1 MALFIVFEGGEG
13 CGKSTQTR
21 ALYRRLSK
29 DGFGAVLTR
38 EPGGTRLCERVRRHL
53 KQTDETPISP
63 LAELFLIAT
72 ARAQLV
78 SEVIRPEL
86 EKGKT
91 VICDRFTP
99 STLAYQGYG
108 RGLDTD
114 AIRDVNDIAT
124 DGMSPD
130 LIVLLDIP
138 VEAGLSRKKS
148 RERDR
153 FESESLA
160 FHSRVR
166 RGYLDLAEADPRRW
180 LVVDG
185 RLPRKAIES
194 AIWERVSALLGRE
207 PNG

>member
-1 MALFIVFEGGEG
+1 MFIVFEGGEG

-29 DGFGAVLTR
+29 DGFGAILTR
-38 EPGGTRLCERVRRHL
+38 EPGGTRLGERVRRHL
-53 KQTDETPISP
+53 KQTGDTQVSP

-78 SEVIRPEL
+78 SEIIRPEL
-86 EKGKT
+86 ERGKT

-130 LIVLLDIP
+130 LIVLLDMP
-138 VEAGLSRKKS
+138 VEAGLGRKKS

-160 FHSRVR
+160 FHTRVR
-166 RGYLDLAEADPRRW
+166 RGYLDLAKADPERW

-185 RLPRKAIES
+185 CLPRKAIERT
-194 AIWERVSALLGRE
+194 IWERVGVLLQRE
-207 PNG
+207 QDE

>member
-1 MALFIVFEGGEG
+1 MFIVFEGGEG

-29 DGFGAVLTR
+29 DGFGAILTR
-38 EPGGTRLCERVRRHL
+38 EPGGTRLGERVRRHL
-53 KQTDETPISP
+53 KQTGDTQVSP

-78 SEVIRPEL
+78 SEIIRPEL
-86 EKGKT
+86 ERGKT

-130 LIVLLDIP
+130 LIVLLDMP
-138 VEAGLSRKKS
+138 VEAGLGRKKS

-160 FHSRVR
+160 FHTRVR
-166 RGYLDLAEADPRRW
+166 RGYLDLAKADPERW

-185 RLPRKAIES
+185 CLPRKAIERT
-194 AIWERVSALLGRE
+194 IWERVGVLLQRE
-207 PNG
+207 QDG

>member
-21 ALYRRLSK
+21 ALCRRLSR

-38 EPGGTRLCERVRRHL
+38 EPGGTRLGERVRHHL
-53 KQTDETPISP
+53 KRTGEAQISP

-78 SEVIRPEL
+78 SEIIRPEL
-86 EKGKT
+86 ERGRT

-108 RGLDTD
+108 RGLDTE

-124 DGMSPD
+124 DGISPD
-130 LIVLLDIP
+130 LIVLLDMP

-166 RGYLDLAEADPRRW
+166 RGYLDLAKADPRRW

-185 RLPRKAIES
+185 LLPKKAIES
-194 AIWERVSALLGRE
+194 TIWARVSVLLRQG
-207 PNG
+207 PDA

>member
-21 ALYRRLSK
+21 ALYRHLSE
-29 DGFGAVLTR
+29 DGFPAVLTR
-38 EPGGTRLCERVRRHL
+38 EPGSTRLGERVRRHL
-53 KQTDETPISP
+53 KQNDGTRISP
-63 LAELFLIAT
+63 LAELLLISA

-86 EKGKT
+86 ERGKT
-91 VICDRFTP
+91 VVCDRFTP

-124 DGMSPD
+124 DGISPD

-138 VEAGLSRKKS
+138 IEAGLSRKKGK
-148 RERDR
+148 EKDR
-153 FESESLA
+153 FESESAA
-160 FHSRVR
+160 FHTRVR
-166 RGYLDLAEADPRRW
+166 RGYLDMAKADPERW

-185 RLPRKAIES
+185 RLPRKTIES
-194 AIWERVSALLGRE
+194 RIWTRVSVLLGRE
-207 PNG
+207 LDA

>member
-1 MALFIVFEGGEG
+1 LASFIVFEGGEG

-29 DGFGAVLTR
+29 DGFRAVLTR
-38 EPGGTRLCERVRRHL
+38 EPGGTRLGERVRRHL
-53 KQTDETPISP
+53 KRTDETRISP

-78 SEVIRPEL
+78 SEIIRPEM

-99 STLAYQGYG
+99 STLAYQGCG
-108 RGLDTD
+108 RGLDMD
-114 AIRDVNDIAT
+114 AIRAVNGMAT
-124 DGMSPD
+124 DGLFPD
-130 LIVLLDIP
+130 LVVLLDIP
-138 VEAGLSRKKS
+138 VEAGLGRKKS
-148 RERDR
+148 RDRDR

-160 FHSRVR
+160 FHARVR
-166 RGYLDLAEADPRRW
+166 RGYLDMAKADPERW

-185 RLPRKAIES
+185 RLPKKVIEET
-194 AIWERVSALLGRE
+194 IWKRVSVLLKRE

>member
-1 MALFIVFEGGEG
+1 MASFIVFEGGEG

-29 DGFGAVLTR
+29 DGFRAVLTR
-38 EPGGTRLCERVRRHL
+38 EPGGTRLGERVRRHL
-53 KQTDETPISP
+53 KRTGETRISP

-108 RGLDTD
+108 RGLNTD
-114 AIRDVNDIAT
+114 ALREVNDIAT

-138 VEAGLSRKKS
+138 IEDGLGRKKS
-148 RERDR
+148 KERDR

-160 FHSRVR
+160 FHARVR
-166 RGYLDLAEADPRRW
+166 RGYLDMAKADPERW

-185 RLPRKAIES
+185 RLPKKEIEEM
-194 AIWERVSALLGRE
+194 IWGKVSILLKRE

>member
-1 MALFIVFEGGEG
+1 LALFIVFEGGEG

-21 ALYRRLSK
+21 ALYRRLSR
-29 DGFGAVLTR
+29 DGFRAVLTR
-38 EPGGTRLCERVRRHL
+38 EPGGTRLGEKVRHHL
-53 KQTDETPISP
+53 KWTDETRISP

-78 SEVIRPEL
+78 SEIIRPEL

-108 RGLDTD
+108 RGLDLD
-114 AIRDVNDIAT
+114 ALRAVNDIAT
-124 DGMSPD
+124 DGLFPD
-130 LIVLLDIP
+130 LIVLLDTP

-148 RERDR
+148 KERDR

-160 FHSRVR
+160 FHARVR
-166 RGYLDLAEADPRRW
+166 RGYLEMAKADPDGW

-185 RLPRKAIES
+185 RLSRREIQAV
-194 AIWERVSALLGRE
+194 IWERVVPMLRRDGR
-207 PNG
+207 

>member
-1 MALFIVFEGGEG
+1 LFIVFEGGEG

-21 ALYRRLSK
+21 ALHRRLSK
-29 DGFGAVLTR
+29 DGFGAIMTR
-38 EPGGTRLCERVRRHL
+38 EPGGTKLGERVRHHL
-53 KQTDETPISP
+53 KRTNETRISP

-78 SEVIRPEL
+78 SEIIRPEL

-108 RGLDTD
+108 RGLDID
-114 AIRDVNDIAT
+114 AVRDVNDIAT

-130 LIVLLDIP
+130 LIVLLDMP
-138 VEAGLSRKKS
+138 VEVGLGRKKS
-148 RERDR
+148 KERDR

-160 FHSRVR
+160 FHTRVR
-166 RGYLDLAEADPRRW
+166 RGYLDLANADPERW

-185 RLPRKAIES
+185 RLPRKAIEEN
-194 AIWERVSALLGRE
+194 IWERVSVLLQRE
-207 PNG
+207 SNG

>member
-1 MALFIVFEGGEG
+1 LASFIVFEGGEG

-29 DGFGAVLTR
+29 DGFRAVLTR
-38 EPGGTRLCERVRRHL
+38 EPGGTRLGERVRRHL
-53 KQTDETPISP
+53 KRTGETRISP

-108 RGLDTD
+108 RGLNTD
-114 AIRDVNDIAT
+114 ALREVNDIAT

-138 VEAGLSRKKS
+138 IEDGLGRKKS
-148 RERDR
+148 KERDR

-160 FHSRVR
+160 FHARVR
-166 RGYLDLAEADPRRW
+166 RGYLDLAKADPERW

-185 RLPRKAIES
+185 RLPKKEIEEM
-194 AIWERVSALLGRE
+194 IWGKVSILLKRE

>member
-1 MALFIVFEGGEG
+1 LALFIVFEGGEG

-21 ALYRRLSK
+21 ALYRRLSR
-29 DGFGAVLTR
+29 DGFRAVLTR
-38 EPGGTRLCERVRRHL
+38 EPGGTRLGEKVRHHL
-53 KQTDETPISP
+53 KWTDETRISP

-78 SEVIRPEL
+78 SEIIRPEL
-86 EKGKT
+86 ERGKT

-108 RGLDTD
+108 RGLDLD
-114 AIRDVNDIAT
+114 ALRDVNDIAT
-124 DGMSPD
+124 DGLFPD

-148 RERDR
+148 KERDR

-160 FHSRVR
+160 FHARVR
-166 RGYLDLAEADPRRW
+166 RGYLEMAKADPDGW

-185 RLPRKAIES
+185 RLSRREIQAV
-194 AIWERVSALLGRE
+194 IWERVVPMLRRDGR
-207 PNG
+207 

>member
-1 MALFIVFEGGEG
+1 LALFIVFEGGEG
-13 CGKSTQTR
+13 CGKSTQTG

-38 EPGGTRLCERVRRHL
+38 EPGGTKLGERVRRHL
-53 KQTDETPISP
+53 KRTGEAQISP

-78 SEVIRPEL
+78 SEIIRPEL

-166 RGYLDLAEADPRRW
+166 RGYLDLAEADPQRW

>member
-1 MALFIVFEGGEG
+1 MFIVFEGGEG

-29 DGFGAVLTR
+29 DGFGAILTR
-38 EPGGTRLCERVRRHL
+38 EPGGTRLGERVRRHL
-53 KQTDETPISP
+53 KRTGDTRVSP

-78 SEVIRPEL
+78 SEIIRPEL
-86 EKGKT
+86 EKGKA

-130 LIVLLDIP
+130 LIVLLDMP
-138 VEAGLSRKKS
+138 VEVSLGRKKS
-148 RERDR
+148 KEKDR

-160 FHSRVR
+160 FHTRVR
-166 RGYLDLAEADPRRW
+166 RGYMDLAKADPERW

-185 RLPRKAIES
+185 RLPKKVIEET
-194 AIWERVSALLGRE
+194 IWEKVGVLLQRE
-207 PNG
+207 QDG

>member
-1 MALFIVFEGGEG
+1 LFIVFEGGEG
-13 CGKSTQTR
+13 CGKSTQAR
-21 ALYRRLSK
+21 ALHRRLSK
-29 DGFGAVLTR
+29 DGFGAIMTR
-38 EPGGTRLCERVRRHL
+38 EPGGTRLGERVRHHL
-53 KQTDETPISP
+53 KRTNETRISP

-78 SEVIRPEL
+78 SEIIRPEL

-108 RGLDTD
+108 RGLDID
-114 AIRDVNDIAT
+114 AVRDVNDIAT

-130 LIVLLDIP
+130 LIVLLDMP
-138 VEAGLSRKKS
+138 VEVGLGRKKS
-148 RERDR
+148 KERDR

-160 FHSRVR
+160 FHTRVR
-166 RGYLDLAEADPRRW
+166 RGYLDLANADPERW

-185 RLPRKAIES
+185 RLPRKAIEGN
-194 AIWERVSALLGRE
+194 IWERVSVLLQRE
-207 PNG
+207 SNG

>member
-1 MALFIVFEGGEG
+1 LALFIVFEGGEG
-13 CGKSTQTR
+13 CGKSTQTK

-29 DGFGAVLTR
+29 DGFGAILTR
-38 EPGGTRLCERVRRHL
+38 EPGGTRLGERVRRHL
-53 KQTDETPISP
+53 KRTGDTRVSP

-78 SEVIRPEL
+78 SEIIRPEL
-86 EKGKT
+86 EKGKA

-130 LIVLLDIP
+130 LIVLLDMP
-138 VEAGLSRKKS
+138 VEVSLGRKKS
-148 RERDR
+148 KEKDR

-160 FHSRVR
+160 FHTRVR
-166 RGYLDLAEADPRRW
+166 RGYMDLAKADPERW

-185 RLPRKAIES
+185 RLPKKVIEET
-194 AIWERVSALLGRE
+194 IWEKVGVLLQRE
-207 PNG
+207 QDG

>member
-29 DGFGAVLTR
+29 DGFRAVLTR
-38 EPGGTRLCERVRRHL
+38 EPGGTRLGERVRRYL
-53 KQTDETPISP
+53 KQTGETRISP

-78 SEVIRPEL
+78 SEIIRPEL

-108 RGLDTD
+108 RGLNTD
-114 AIRDVNDIAT
+114 ALREVNDIAT

-138 VEAGLSRKKS
+138 IEDGLGRKKS
-148 RERDR
+148 KERDR

-160 FHSRVR
+160 FHARVR
-166 RGYLDLAEADPRRW
+166 RGYLDMAKADPERW

-185 RLPRKAIES
+185 RLPKKEIEKK
-194 AIWERVSALLGRE
+194 IWGKVSILLKRE
-207 PNG
+207 PNE

>member
-21 ALYRRLSK
+21 ALYRRLSR
-29 DGFGAVLTR
+29 DGFRAVLTR
-38 EPGGTRLCERVRRHL
+38 EPGGTRLGERVRHHL
-53 KQTDETPISP
+53 KRTDETRISP

-78 SEVIRPEL
+78 SEIIRPEL

-99 STLAYQGYG
+99 STIAYQGYG
-108 RGLDTD
+108 RGLDVD
-114 AIRDVNDIAT
+114 ALRDVNDIAT
-124 DGMSPD
+124 DGLFPD

-138 VEAGLSRKKS
+138 VEEGLGRKRS

-153 FESESLA
+153 FESESLT
-160 FHSRVR
+160 FHARVR
-166 RGYLDLAEADPRRW
+166 RGYLEMAKAEPERW

-185 RLPRKAIES
+185 RLPRKVIEET
-194 AIWERVSALLGRE
+194 IWEKVSVLLQRE

>member
-1 MALFIVFEGGEG
+1 LASFIVFEGGEG

-29 DGFGAVLTR
+29 DGFRAVLTR
-38 EPGGTRLCERVRRHL
+38 EPGGTRLGERVRRHL
-53 KQTDETPISP
+53 KRTGETRISP

-108 RGLDTD
+108 RGLDID
-114 AIRDVNDIAT
+114 ALRDVNSIAT
-124 DGMSPD
+124 DGLYPD
-130 LIVLLDIP
+130 LVVLLDIP
-138 VEAGLSRKKS
+138 VEAGLGRKKS

-153 FESESLA
+153 FESQSLA
-160 FHSRVR
+160 FHARVR
-166 RGYLDLAEADPRRW
+166 RGYLDMAKADPERW

-185 RLPRKAIES
+185 RLPKKVIERT
-194 AIWERVSALLGRE
+194 IWGKVSVLLKRE
-207 PNG
+207 PNE

>member
-13 CGKSTQTR
+13 CGKSTQTG

-38 EPGGTRLCERVRRHL
+38 EPGGTKLGERVRRHL
-53 KQTDETPISP
+53 KRTGEAQISP

-78 SEVIRPEL
+78 SEIIRPEL

-166 RGYLDLAEADPRRW
+166 RGYLDLAEADPQRW

>member
-21 ALYRRLSK
+21 ALCRRLSK
-29 DGFGAVLTR
+29 DGFRAVLTR
-38 EPGGTRLCERVRRHL
+38 EPGGTRLGERVRRYL
-53 KQTDETPISP
+53 KQTGETQISP

-78 SEVIRPEL
+78 SEIIRPEL

-91 VICDRFTP
+91 IICDRFTP

-108 RGLDTD
+108 RGLDID
-114 AIRDVNDIAT
+114 ALRDVNSIAT
-124 DGMSPD
+124 DGLYPD
-130 LIVLLDIP
+130 LVVLLDIP
-138 VEAGLSRKKS
+138 VEAGLGRKKS

-153 FESESLA
+153 FESQSLA
-160 FHSRVR
+160 FHARVR
-166 RGYLDLAEADPRRW
+166 RGYLDMAKADPERW

-185 RLPRKAIES
+185 RLPRKVIERT
-194 AIWERVSALLGRE
+194 IWGKVSVLLKRE
-207 PNG
+207 PNE

>member
-1 MALFIVFEGGEG
+1 LASFIVFEGGEG

-29 DGFGAVLTR
+29 DGFRAVLTR
-38 EPGGTRLCERVRRHL
+38 EPGGTRLGERVRRHL
-53 KQTDETPISP
+53 KRTGETRISP

-78 SEVIRPEL
+78 SEIIRPEL

-108 RGLDTD
+108 RGLNTD
-114 AIRDVNDIAT
+114 ALREVNDIAT

-138 VEAGLSRKKS
+138 IEDGLGRKKS
-148 RERDR
+148 KERDR

-160 FHSRVR
+160 FHARVR
-166 RGYLDLAEADPRRW
+166 RGYLDMAKADPERW

-185 RLPRKAIES
+185 RLPKKEIEEM
-194 AIWERVSALLGRE
+194 IWGKVSILLKRE

>member
-1 MALFIVFEGGEG
+1 LSLFIVFEGGEG

-21 ALYRRLSK
+21 ALYRRLSRE
-29 DGFGAVLTR
+29 GFRAVLTR
-38 EPGGTRLCERVRRHL
+38 EPGGTKLGERVRRHL
-53 KQTDETPISP
+53 KQTGETRISP

-86 EKGKT
+86 EEGQT

-114 AIRDVNDIAT
+114 AIRHVNDIAT

-130 LIVLLDIP
+130 LIVLLDVP
-138 VEAGLSRKKS
+138 VEEGLGRKNGK
-148 RERDR
+148 EKDR

-160 FHSRVR
+160 FHTRVR
-166 RGYLDLAEADPRRW
+166 RGYLDMAKADPKRW

-185 RLPRKAIES
+185 RLPRKVIES
-194 AIWERVSALLGRE
+194 TIWARVSVLIGRE
-207 PNG
+207 PDA

>member
-1 MALFIVFEGGEG
+1 LFIVFEGGEG

-21 ALYRRLSK
+21 ALHRRLSK
-29 DGFGAVLTR
+29 DGFGAILTR
-38 EPGGTRLCERVRRHL
+38 EPGGTKLGERVRRYL
-53 KQTDETPISP
+53 KQTDETSISP

-86 EKGKT
+86 KRGKS

-108 RGLDTD
+108 RGLDID
-114 AIRDVNDIAT
+114 AIRDVNGIAT

-130 LIVLLDIP
+130 LIVLLDMPI
-138 VEAGLSRKKS
+138 EAGLGRKKS
-148 RERDR
+148 KEKDR

-160 FHSRVR
+160 FHTRVR
-166 RGYLDLAEADPRRW
+166 RGYLDLAKTDPERW

-185 RLPRKAIES
+185 RLPRKAIE
-194 AIWERVSALLGRE
+194 AEIWERVGILLQRE
-207 PNG
+207 QDE